1 MYLGP
6 ISKPFHKA
14 ECQCER
20 CCQWMVDEID
30 RLNAEIERI
39 QTDLLQRARL
49 YQADDGS
56 PGPLSDQWAWRDL
69 ASCFREAVQAAAGDQ
84 EQADA

>member
-1 MYLGP
+1 MPSCGLIGP
-6 ISKPFHKA
+6 FATSEDCK
-14 ECQCER
+14 QCSLR
-20 CCQWMVDEID
+20 GEID

-69 ASCFREAVQAAAGDQ
+69 ASCFREAAQAAGGKSD
-84 EQADA
+84 E